1 LRGLGRRDAMT
12 VPGRLS
18 ENIAYFA
25 RALRDAGLPVGPGSV
40 LDGLAAVEAARVG
53 SRDDFYWTLHAVFVK
68 KHEHSEIFDQAFR
81 IFWRRRSYMDQLIAT
96 LSPQTPPV
104 PDEGRKP
111 DAGALRVAQSLFK
124 QRERPDEPEEEKV
137 EISARLTVSEKEIL
151 RGKDF
156 AQMTADEIARAR
168 RLIERMTLPDDR
180 VETRRLVSA
189 ELGRRIDPR
198 KTFRRSLRG
207 GGGAIDLAFRRP
219 ALKHP
224 PVVALCDISGSMAE
238 YTRLFLHFLHTL
250 TESRGRVHTFLF
262 GTRLNNVT
270 RALRR
275 RDPDEALARCSAQ
288 VEDWSGGTRISSSLR
303 RFNLDWSRRVLGQ
316 GAIVLLF
323 TDGLERDGA
332 EELPAQMDRLHRS
345 CRKLVWLNPLLRFDG
360 FEPRAAG
367 IRAMLPHVDEFRPI
381 HNLST
386 METLVRA
393 LSAEPS
399 AGTDPRRLLRNVA

>member
-1 LRGLGRRDAMT
+1 MT

-40 LDGLAAVEAARVG
+40 LDALAAVEAARVG

-96 LSPQTPPV
+96 LSPKTPPV

-156 AQMTADEIARAR
+156 AQMTAEEIARAR
-168 RLIERMTLPDDR
+168 RLIERMTLPDDL
-180 VETRRLVSA
+180 VETRRTVAA

-198 KTFRRSLRG
+198 RTFRRSLRG
-207 GGGAIDLAFRRP
+207 GGGLIDLAFREP

-238 YTRLFLHFLHTL
+238 YTRLFLHFLHAL
-250 TESRGRVHTFLF
+250 TDSRRRVHTFLF

-270 RALRR
+270 RALRS

-288 VEDWSGGTRISSSLR
+288 VQDWSGGTRISSSLR
-303 RFNLDWSRRVLGQ
+303 RFNMDWSRRVLGQ

-323 TDGLERDGA
+323 TDGLERDGT
-332 EELPAQMDRLHRS
+332 EDLPVEMDRLHRS

-381 HNLST
+381 HNLSS

-399 AGTDPRRLLRNVA
+399 AEMDPRRILRKVA

>member
-1 LRGLGRRDAMT
+1 MTDA
-12 VPGRLS
+12 GRLS

-40 LDGLAAVEAARVG
+40 LDALGAVEAARVG

-96 LSPQTPPV
+96 LSPKTPPV

-156 AQMTADEIARAR
+156 AQMTAEEIARAR
-168 RLIERMTLPDDR
+168 RLIERMKLPDDR
-180 VETRRLVSA
+180 IETRRMVAA
-189 ELGRRIDPR
+189 ELGRRIDLR
-198 KTFRRSLRG
+198 RTFRRSLRG
-207 GGGAIDLAFRRP
+207 GGGTIDLAFREP

-238 YTRLFLHFLHTL
+238 YTRLFLQFLHTL
-250 TESRGRVHTFLF
+250 TESRRRVHTFLF

-270 RALRR
+270 RALRS

-288 VEDWSGGTRISSSLR
+288 VQDWSGGTRISSSLR
-303 RFNLDWSRRVLGQ
+303 RFNMDWSRRVLGQ
-316 GAIVLLF
+316 GAVVLLF
-323 TDGLERDGA
+323 TDGLERDGT
-332 EELPAQMDRLHRS
+332 EDLPVEMDRLHRS
-345 CRKLVWLNPLLRFDG
+345 CRKLVWINPLLRFDG

-381 HNLST
+381 HNLSS

-399 AGTDPRRLLRNVA
+399 AETDPRRILRKVA